1 MKTIKLIAFIG
12 LFGLLTVGC
21 ANDDNSIIEKPD
33 EQVDSNQKKV
43 GSTFETTGVFD
54 FKHAGANIPFEFTKT
69 NFIVKTS
76 ALGQANSDSKLIT
89 LFINK
94 ENVNKA
100 VLKQEDGKY
109 LALFLRNI
117 KENSM
122 DINMDYTF
130 DTEDAANKAAYPD
143 PKASMGSHDGGQFGW
158 LSLTKSEAGEVSIQ
172 LPINGKYI
180 FDGTV
185 MGGGIYSYIFT
196 NENISFDAGSPY
208 EMKILK
214 HNKDN
219 NKILLEGLGSKEGTF
234 YVVQLKDIT
243 ENTVKIARDTKT
255 NKSEAETT
263 YESNSDV
270 SGNFT
275 EYTKETNNAFVL
287 PVNGRYIFDG
297 TAMGGGIYS
306 YTFTNEKVS
315 FDAGS
320 PYDMKITNYN
330 STTNKILL
338 EGLGSKEGTFYV
350 IQLKEITDASVKIAR
365 DTKSIKADAEATFNS
380 SSDVAGNFTEYIKE

>member
-1 MKTIKLIAFIG
+1 MKTIKLLALIG
-12 LFGLLTVGC
+12 VFGLLTVGC
-21 ANDDNSIIEKPD
+21 ANDDNSIIKKPD
-33 EQVDSNQKKV
+33 EQVNTNQKKV
-43 GSTFETTGVFD
+43 GSSFETTGIFD

-76 ALGQANSDSKLIT
+76 ALGQENSNSQLIT
-89 LFINK
+89 LFVNK
-94 ENVNKA
+94 ENINKA

-122 DINMDYTF
+122 EINMDHTF
-130 DTEDAANKAAYPD
+130 DTEEAANKAAYPD
-143 PKASMGSHDGGQFGW
+143 PNASMGSHDGGQFGW
-158 LSLTKSEAGEVSIQ
+158 LPLTRSQTNEVTIE
-172 LPINGKYI
+172 LPVEGKYI
-180 FDGTV
+180 FDGTI
-185 MGGGIYSYIFT
+185 MGGGIYKYTFS
-196 NENISFDAGSPY
+196 NEKITFDAGSPY

-214 HNKDN
+214 HNETN

-234 YVVQLKDIT
+234 YVIQLKNIT
-243 ENTVKIARDTKT
+243 ETTVQIARDTKN
-255 NKSEAETT
+255 NKVEAEAIFEGT
-263 YESNSDV
+263 EDV

-275 EYTKETNNAFVL
+275 EYTKEANNTFTL
-287 PVNGRYIFDG
+287 PVNGKYIFDG

-315 FDAGS
+315 FDAGA

-350 IQLKEITDASVKIAR
+350 IQLKDITDLSVKIAR
-365 DTKSIKADAEATFNS
+365 DTKSTIAEAEAIFNNS
-380 SSDVAGNFTEYIKE
+380 TDLTANFTEYIKE

>member
-1 MKTIKLIAFIG
+1 MKTIKLLAFIG

-21 ANDDNSIIEKPD
+21 ANDDNSIIKKPD

-43 GSTFETTGVFD
+43 GSTFETTGIFD

-76 ALGQANSDSKLIT
+76 ALGQENSNSLLIT
-89 LFINK
+89 LFVNK

-122 DINMDYTF
+122 EINMDHTF
-130 DTEDAANKAAYPD
+130 DTEEAANKAVYPD
-143 PKASMGSHDGGQFGW
+143 PSASMGSHDGGQFGW
-158 LSLTKSEAGEVSIQ
+158 LPLTRSQSNEDPIE
-172 LPINGKYI
+172 LPVNGKYI
-180 FDGTV
+180 FDGTAF
-185 MGGGIYSYIFT
+185 GGGIYSYTFS
-196 NENISFDAGSPY
+196 NEMIAFDAGAPY

-214 HNKDN
+214 HNKEN
-219 NKILLEGLGSKEGTF
+219 NKILLEGLGSKAGTF
-234 YVVQLKDIT
+234 YVAQLKNIK
-243 ENTVKIARDTKT
+243 ENSVEIARDTKST
-255 NKSEAETT
+255 KTEAEAI
-263 YESNSDV
+263 YESNQDV

-275 EYTKETNNAFVL
+275 EYIKEASTSFDL
-287 PVNGRYIFDG
+287 PLNGKYIFDG

-315 FDAGS
+315 FDAGA
-320 PYDMKITNYN
+320 PYDMKIIGYN
-330 STTNKILL
+330 NTTHKILL

-350 IQLKEITDASVKIAR
+350 IQLKEIANTSVKIAR
-365 DTKSIKADAEATFNS
+365 DTKSTKAEAETIFNS
-380 SSDVAGNFTEYIKE
+380 SADLTANFTEYVKE